1 MFKTLIATASLFA
14 SAAAFAGPVNINT
27 ADVAT
32 LDAELNGVGPVTA
45 QRIVEYREANG
56 PFASAEQI
64 VLVKGVGE
72 RTLEKN
78 RDDILVK

>member
-45 QRIVEYREANG
+45 QRIVEYREVNG
-56 PFASAEQI
+56 PFTTPDQI
-64 VLVKGVGE
+64 TLVKGVGE

>member
-1 MFKTLIATASLFA
+1 MFKTLITTIALFA

-27 ADVAT
+27 ANAET

-45 QRIVEYREANG
+45 ERIVAYREANG
-56 PFASAEQI
+56 PFANAEQI
-64 VLVKGVGE
+64 MQVKGIGE

-78 RDDILVK
+78 AQDILVK